1 MTSKIPCADQ
11 EGTNVCG
18 KEHYSGLHGSKSSYY
33 KAMYFQWKVGRRRC
47 GGQGKHSRK
56 GLTEEE
62 ACSMFALYLVPV
74 CSPGFGK
81 KGDALVLEEPG
92 ATDNLTS
99 LARIMKLPNKLLSLM
114 LGVLK
119 DRQMNKETR
128 MYRA

>member
-1 MTSKIPCADQ
+1 
-11 EGTNVCG
+11 
-18 KEHYSGLHGSKSSYY
+18 
-33 KAMYFQWKVGRRRC
+33 MYFKWQVSRRRC
-47 GGQGKHSRK
+47 GGQGKRGKK
-56 GLTEEE
+56 GLAEEE
-62 ACSMFALYLVPV
+62 ACSLFALYLVPV
-74 CSPGFGK
+74 CAPGGGK